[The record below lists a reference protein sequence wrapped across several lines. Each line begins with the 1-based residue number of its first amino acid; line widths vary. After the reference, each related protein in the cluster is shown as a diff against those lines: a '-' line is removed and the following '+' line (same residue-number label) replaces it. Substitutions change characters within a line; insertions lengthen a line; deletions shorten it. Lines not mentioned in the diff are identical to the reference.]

1 MDRAI
6 LEIVAQ
12 IADATGAVVWGGTR
26 RAVEFFSPHWIEYAG
41 GIADGWLARG
51 WESAIHEDDRARCTS
66 AWSETLNHRAI
77 GDIEARIQTGAGD
90 YRWHRVRFVLGAAH
104 TWFGVAVDLGEP
116 RPHAGAV
123 ASAWARERSAR
134 ADAEQA
140 NQLKDR
146 FFAAVSH
153 ELRAPIAALLLW
165 ERMLRGSELDAAS
178 TRRALD
184 AIHHSALAQAR
195 LVDDLLDVARASAG
209 KLAVHLAPVGLAAI
223 LERAIEEKRPAI
235 ADKQLAL
242 DVEIANDIGNV
253 EGDEARLLQV
263 VGNLLDNAIKFTP
276 VHGRIGLS
284 ARRANGDVVVEVTD
298 TGRGIQPALLEHVF
312 DVFSQIEEDSDHT
325 AGLGLG
331 LAIARELVALHGG
344 TLEAHSAGIGEGT
357 RFALR
362 LPITER
368 RDVPPVRRSN
378 ADALRGVSL
387 LVVDDDQRVL
397 GALEILLARAGATVR
412 CAASVADAWDLLGTD
427 VPDVVLS
434 DIAMPSASGYE
445 LVHRMR
451 ADSTL
456 ARVPAIALTAHAA
469 SNDARRSLAEGF
481 DAHVSKPVDLESLV
495 AMIARLARR

>member
-1 MDRAI
+1 MDRSL

-12 IADATGAVVWGGTR
+12 LADATRAAVWGGTR
-26 RAVEFFSPHWIEYAG
+26 REVEFFSPRWIQYAG
-41 GIADGWLARG
+41 GTAEGWLARG
-51 WESAIHEDDRARCTS
+51 WESAIHEDDRARCTI
-66 AWSETLNHRAI
+66 AWSEALNHRAT

-90 YRWHRVRFVLGAAH
+90 YRWHRIRFVLGSEH
-104 TWFGVAVDLGEP
+104 TWFGIAVDLGEP
-116 RPHAGAV
+116 HQHAGEV
-123 ASAWARERSAR
+123 VSAWARERSAR

-140 NQLKDR
+140 SQLKDR

-165 ERMLRGSELDAAS
+165 ERMLRGSELDAAN
-178 TRRALD
+178 TTRALD

-209 KLAVHLAPVGLAAI
+209 KLAVRLAPVDLAAI

-235 ADKQLAL
+235 AEKQLVL
-242 DVEIANDIGNV
+242 DVEIANDTGNV

-276 VHGRIGLS
+276 ARGRIGLS
-284 ARRANGDVVVEVTD
+284 ARRANGDVIVEVTD
-298 TGRGIQPALLEHVF
+298 NGRGIEPALLERVF
-312 DVFSQIEEDSDHT
+312 DVFSQLEEDSDHA

-362 LPITER
+362 LPMTK
-368 RDVPPVRRSN
+368 RDVAPARRSN
-378 ADALRGVSL
+378 AEALRGVSL

-412 CAASVADAWDLLGTD
+412 CATSVADAWDMLATD
-427 VPDVVLS
+427 APDVVLS
-434 DIAMPSASGYE
+434 DIAMPVASGYE

-451 ADSTL
+451 ADATF

-469 SNDARRSLAEGF
+469 GNDARRSLAEGF

-495 AMIARLARR
+495 ATIARLARH